1 MSESFLVYV
10 ASGSQRTS
18 IIQDYFCSPRESC
31 ESNRTVCTSPMFP
44 HAFWL
49 SDSLTI
55 STIRQREN
63 TSVFYAK
70 KWKSW
75 TENGNATVHVRVL
88 DTRAA
93 NGALT
98 LPEPN
103 VIPSSSAVAVWM
115 SERRWWFAC
124 ESRVHLGVRRE
135 KKRIAVDAAIAR
147 TAGYKL
153 SYHRSKCRNNQR
165 FRWSFRKFPTV
176 LWKLIA
182 MQGFLVEI
190 HCNYLTATIY
200 GNCKT
205 IE

>member
-1 MSESFLVYV
+1 M
-10 ASGSQRTS
+10 
-18 IIQDYFCSPRESC
+18 
-31 ESNRTVCTSPMFP
+31 
-44 HAFWL
+44 
-49 SDSLTI
+49 
-55 STIRQREN
+55 
-63 TSVFYAK
+63 K
-70 KWKSW
+70 KK
-75 TENGNATVHVRVL
+75 ENGNATVHVRVL

-205 IE
+205 IEKFARCQRGPHKVLGSNCTTVNKEHKCNIAFCCPALQLIFTKL